1 MTVLEDRPRERTP
14 PAGARS
20 GRDRRRHPPVD
31 LYLAAAVSAVVATL
45 VAWGIDRYP
54 GIGGDEGI
62 YAEQAWA
69 TLHGRIT
76 PYTYTYDHPFLGW
89 LQIAVPSSIAQRLH
103 LGGALSVVDD
113 RAVMVGYAFAA
124 TMLVFGIAR
133 RLGLGRV
140 TAVVAV
146 AATGLSPLYV
156 VEARQVLLDNIA
168 VPWALL
174 ALFQVLSPHRRQWTY
189 GLAGVALAIGVLSKE
204 TVVLLLPAVLY
215 ALWTHCRPPLRAM
228 AVTVFAGLF
237 VLTCSVHLLFAL
249 LRDELFPGSRHVSI
263 WTNEI
268 EYQLFSRSGSGALWE
283 AGSGRRS
290 LLDSWTAYDHHL
302 LYGGAV
308 AALVCLAVR
317 RLRVVGLGFLL
328 WSLPLVKPGGYLPS
342 MYVVAG
348 LPFAGLALAGVTDEV
363 FARVRARGAGRT
375 VAAALVAAVSL
386 PVSLPL
392 ATSYVRGEA
401 PIQDTDVVAYDAAA
415 VAYVDAHVGRHAR
428 ILTDDAF
435 WVDLSRAGFS
445 SDGWDGPVAYYKFN
459 LDPISTARFLPQRW
473 RDLNYILSTN
483 EMREFSVGPSPTRS
497 ALDHA
502 TVIRTFGSG
511 DQRVVLYRVDRTAYN
526 VAGSAPL
533 PSSLAS
539 AASPGTSAS
548 RGRTTPEPSAAPSEV
563 ATPAEPPV
571 ITPSVH
577 AIFPEGR
584 ATAPAAGR

>member
-14 PAGARS
+14 PARARP
-20 GRDRRRHPPVD
+20 GRDRRRRPPVD

-54 GIGGDEGI
+54 GVGGDEGI

-103 LGGALSVVDD
+103 LGGALSVVND

-133 RLGLGRV
+133 RLGMGRV

-174 ALFQVLSPHRRQWTY
+174 ALFQVLSPHRRQWTH

-228 AVTVFAGLF
+228 AVTVFGGLF

-249 LRDELFPGSRHVSI
+249 LRNELFPGSRHVSI

-268 EYQLFSRSGSGALWE
+268 EYQLFSRSGSGALWQ
-283 AGSGRRS
+283 AGSGRRL
-290 LLDSWTAYDHHL
+290 LLDSWTSYDPWL
-302 LYGGAV
+302 LYAGAV
-308 AALVCLAVR
+308 AAVACLAIR
-317 RLRVVGLGFLL
+317 RLRVVGLGLCL

-342 MYVVAG
+342 MYVVAA
-348 LPFAGLALAGVTDEV
+348 LPFAGLALAGVTDAV
-363 FARVRARGAGRT
+363 FGWVRRRGAGR
-375 VAAALVAAVSL
+375 AAAVALVAAVSL
-386 PVSLPL
+386 PLSLPL
-392 ATSYVRGEA
+392 ARAYVHGEA
-401 PIQDTDVVAYDAAA
+401 PVQDTDVVANDRAALT
-415 VAYVDAHVGRHAR
+415 YVEAHVSRRAR
-428 ILTDDAF
+428 VLTDDAF
-435 WVDLSRAGFS
+435 WVDLTRAGFS
-445 SDGWDGPVAYYKFN
+445 HDGWDGPVAYYKFD
-459 LDPISTARFLPQRW
+459 LDPVSAAMHLPQGW
-473 RDLNYILSTN
+473 KDLNFILSTN
-483 EMREFSVGPSPTRS
+483 EMRSFAVGNPMTRS
-497 ALDHA
+497 ALAHA
-502 TVIRTFGSG
+502 TVVRTFGSG
-511 DQRVVLYRVDRTAYN
+511 GQRVVLYRVRSTAHN
-526 VAGSAPL
+526 AARFAGST
-533 PSSLAS
+533 
-539 AASPGTSAS
+539 AARSPGSS
-548 RGRTTPEPSAAPSEV
+548 PTTPAAAGPVTPTPSPSA
-563 ATPAEPPV
+563 PAPV

-584 ATAPAAGR
+584 SATPAAGR